1 MEINT
6 DTYGATGLPK
16 FGSGALD
23 QGRDGAITEV
33 AGAFNQLMSTVKK
46 FTHSGNEAALAQF
59 GLSLQQAWYPAVT
72 AVAGKAVINA

>member
-16 FGSGALD
+16 FGSSAIES
-23 QGRDGAITEV
+23 GREGAISEV

-46 FTHSGNEAALAQF
+46 YTHKGNEAALAQF
-59 GLSLQQAWYPAVT
+59 GLSLQQAWQPAVT
-72 AVAGKAVINA
+72 AVAGKPVINA